1 VLKLF
6 EWLINKILNVAAFI
20 FPYDKTLNNNNLY
33 NFHKIHTEISYK
45 LDHVL
50 YDKVDQIVAFL
61 KTKFAI
67 SFSKINKKKIAL
79 FRNDPFYQKVVS

>member
-1 VLKLF
+1 VLELF
-6 EWLINKILNVAAFI
+6 KWLINNFFFSNVAAFI
-20 FPYDKTLNNNNLY
+20 FPYVKTFN

-50 YDKVDQIVAFL
+50 YDKVDQNVAVS

-67 SFSKINKKKIAL
+67 SFTKIKKNKIAL
-79 FRNDPFYQKVVS
+79 FRNDPSYHKVVS